1 MNDKNYLLAIDNG
14 TQSVRALLFDLQG
27 NLLGKGKVEL
37 EAYYSKHPG
46 WAEQDPEYYWA
57 MLGEAC
63 RRLWDQVDIDRGL
76 IRGVS
81 LTTQRGTVIHVDA
94 EGRPLRPAILWLDQ
108 RRAEVRERIRG
119 PWGWLFKLVGAEG
132 AVEHFRAQAE
142 VNWVA
147 QEQPEIAAKTDK
159 VLLLSGF
166 LSHRLT
172 GRFVDSVGCCVA
184 YLPFDYKRLRWAAP
198 RDWKWQALA
207 VRREQLPELFKPGER
222 LGEISAEASRHTG
235 IPQGLPLIAAGAD
248 KACEVLGAGALE
260 PTIACLS
267 YGTTATINTTRARY
281 LETVPLIPPYPA
293 AIPDHFNTEVMIYRG
308 YWMVNWFKR
317 EFGLR
322 EMQQAREQG
331 VEPEQLFDELVNG
344 VPPGSMGLTLQP
356 YWSPGIREPGLE
368 AKGGDDR
375 FRRRAYPGTHLPGH
389 PRGPGLCPAPGQGA
403 HREAFGHADR
413 APARGRRRLA
423 ERRGDAT
430 HRRHLRPAGRAPA
443 CLRGVRPGCG
453 DRLRGGARPLSG
465 RRQRGGRDDPR
476 RPGFPAPG
484 GGPADLPAALWRGLP
499 AHVSPVAPALPQ
511 HSRDYRLPCLNRAP
525 HFRPGYAVNRQR
537 QGHDEGFGSMDK
549 DKVLLVLHGKQAG
562 NEEVRAAVAAQR
574 EAGRELAVRVTWEDG
589 DARRIVEEALAAG
602 YATLVAGGGDGTLR
616 EVAEALA
623 RGRGEAS
630 LAILPLGTANDFA
643 RAAGIP
649 LEPAAAL
656 ALLDQTARPIDLGEV
671 NGKLFLNM
679 ATGGF
684 GSKVTANTSEDLKK
698 VLGGA
703 AYLLTG
709 LTRFSE
715 VHAAQGR
722 FSAPDFQWEGEFLA
736 LGIGNGR
743 QAGGGHV
750 LCPQARVDDGL
761 LDVSILPTPQ
771 DMVGTLGTLL
781 GGGNGVES
789 LFVRARVP
797 WLEVEAAEGL
807 DVNLDGEPLEGRKL
821 RFSVSPGAL
830 RVHLPAGSPLLRE
843 PPRED

>member
-308 YWMVNWFKR
+308 YWMVSWFKR

-356 YWSPGIREPGLE
+356 YWSPGVREPGLE

-375 FRRRAYPGTHLPGH
+375 FRRRAYPGAHLPGH

-423 ERRGDAT
+423 ERRGDAA

-484 GGPADLPAALWRGLP
+484 GSPADLPAALWRGLP